1 MSGPI
6 LGVDISKRKFDVALV
21 KEGQWASATFSND
34 RQGFHKLRRWLK
46 KRKVKNVWACLEAT
60 GRYGEELVQ
69 ALYENGHQVSIVNPV
84 QIKKYAESRLQRN
97 KTDKLDAKL
106 IADYCLRQEPPLWT
120 PLPIEQLELK
130 AMVRRLEAL
139 LADRTRELNRLQ
151 AGQYPPVVIDSIK
164 SHLSFLDDQIAQ
176 LESQINDHIDE
187 HPDLHQNKELLTS
200 IPGIG
205 DKTAARL
212 LGELPDL
219 DGFRSSS
226 QLVAYAGLSPHQ
238 HHSGSSVHRPG
249 RLTYIGK
256 RSIRNILFFPAL
268 VAQRHNPIIRAQKQ
282 RLQQRG
288 KKKMV
293 MVGAA
298 MRKLLQLVYGVLKS
312 RKPFDPNYVVN
323 VQSSS

>member
-1 MSGPI
+1 MSRPI
-6 LGVDISKRKFDVALV
+6 LGVDVSKKKFDVALV

-34 RQGFHKLRRWLK
+34 QQGFHKLQRWLK
-46 KRKVKNVWACLEAT
+46 KRQVKEVWACLEAT
-60 GRYGEELVQ
+60 GRYGEEL
-69 ALYENGHQVSIVNPV
+69 AFDLYESGHQLSIINPV
-84 QIKKYAESRLQRN
+84 QIKKYAESKLQRN

-106 IADYCLRQEPPLWT
+106 IADYCLRQEPSLWT
-120 PLPIEQLELK
+120 PPPTEQRELQ

-139 LADRTRELNRLQ
+139 MADRTRELNRLQ
-151 AGQYPPVVIDSIK
+151 SGQHPPVVKDSIK
-164 SHLSFLDDQIAQ
+164 NHLAFLEDQIVQ
-176 LESQINDHIDE
+176 LESQINDHIDR
-187 HPDLHQNKELLTS
+187 HPSLKQDKELLTS

-212 LGELPDL
+212 LGELPNL
-219 DGFRSSS
+219 DSFQSAS

-249 RLTYIGK
+249 RLTFIGK
-256 RSIRNILFFPAL
+256 RSIRHILYFPAL
-268 VAQRHNPIIRAQKQ
+268 VAQRHNPIIHAQKQ

-298 MRKLLQLVYGVLKS
+298 MRKLLRLVYGVLKS
-312 RKPFDPNYVVN
+312 RKPFDPNYVAN
-323 VQSSS
+323 VQFTP